1 MATIWDGMKEYME
14 NKQEGQRKATLLHT
28 GDIVSNIF
36 ENCLVLINGAT
47 EMDNGNLKL
56 IIRNN
61 GGNTQD
67 IPNKSSITH
76 LLQNKFNDSQLANLR
91 KENVR
96 LKYLFVTEAWVKD
109 SISASRRL
117 SERNYLP
124 EDVKSI
130 HAAGGS
136 SGMNTLDSFAPK
148 VKASMITAQDNPKEF
163 LRSYI
168 DNSRLHFIGTW
179 ASRLSQY
186 LKTRTHLTS
195 AMSPRRESASK
206 GAGDRGRVV
215 LHADLDC
222 FFVSVLVRKRP
233 ELKLLPVCV
242 AHGDANGETNEISS
256 CNYAARKEGVE
267 KGMWMEAAIKKCPAL
282 QVLPYDF
289 KQYEEVTTQILDV
302 IYTKFP
308 GVLNREPVS
317 CDEFYL
323 ELQPGSDGL
332 EAAQTLRTTVMD
344 VTHCPISVGVGTN
357 KLTAK
362 LATSLAKPPHGEG
375 IAELPRNKEQFLDFM
390 KSLNVDAIPG
400 VGRERKST
408 LNENKISTCADLLS
422 RTQEDIEMLL
432 GKQVGETVYN
442 AAQGIDNEKVEVVSP
457 KSISTDVNWGIRF
470 TSDEAAQRFLYCMAE
485 ELSDRMSDL
494 GYYSFS
500 SFTLKIML
508 RHSDASE
515 QTTKFLGHG
524 KTVDKSRKKLCTQRL
539 ASSGFEIYS
548 TSLEVFQGLMVESKR
563 LIKDLRGL
571 NITIFLDNKSS
582 EKVVSRDSAVDSKKP
597 HQAKLPFVAQPK
609 AKPKLVRRRGKVRSR
624 FDFDDDDDV
633 DDDDDYDDG
642 DDDQVALHGGVGC
655 KSIPPGQKKP
665 TSNFQVK
672 KKPNQ
677 KQDVILTSDMIVEGV
692 TWEDLEQDKKA
703 WEACLRLHQSRSAP
717 VKVTETVWVVN
728 DECEL
733 TLIPDS
739 KNHYSA
745 STDWLDKTGPFF
757 SPSVFRRLS
766 AGVSYLKNLM
776 KGGNLRYPDE
786 DFADIKVEL
795 VGGGIKLVDELAFDR
810 AALLLR
816 AVWEMGEV
824 INRDGE
830 TQLGEDWGML
840 CNELERAVQE
850 RVHIV
855 TCGGGGLIKW
865 R

>member
-1 MATIWDGMKEYME
+1 ME
-14 NKQEGQRKATLLHT
+14 NKQDGQRKATLLHA
-28 GDIVSNIF
+28 GDIASDIF
-36 ENCLVLINGAT
+36 GGCLVLINGAT
-47 EMDNGNLKL
+47 EMDNSNLKL
-56 IIRNN
+56 EIRRH
-61 GGNTQD
+61 GGQTQD

-91 KENVR
+91 NENVR

-130 HAAGGS
+130 YAAGGS
-136 SGMNTLDSFAPK
+136 SGMNTLDSFAPPK
-148 VKASMITAQDNPKEF
+148 VKASMMISAQDNPKEF

-195 AMSPRRESASK
+195 AVSPRRESASK
-206 GAGDRGRVV
+206 DAGDLGRVV
-215 LHADLDC
+215 LHADMDC
-222 FFVSVLVRKRP
+222 FFVSVLLRKRP
-233 ELKLLPVCV
+233 DLKSLPVCV
-242 AHGDANGETNEISS
+242 AHGDSNGETNEISS
-256 CNYAARKEGVE
+256 CNYAARKEGVA
-267 KGMWMEAAIKKCPAL
+267 KGMWMEAAKKKCPAL

-375 IAELPRNKEQFLDFM
+375 IAELPRNKEQFMDFM
-390 KSLNVDAIPG
+390 KSLDVDAIPG
-400 VGRERKST
+400 VGRERKAS
-408 LNENKISTCADLLS
+408 LSNSKISTCADLLS
-422 RTQEDIEMLL
+422 RTQEEIEMLL

-470 TSDEAAQRFLYCMAE
+470 TSDGAAQRFLYCMAE

-494 GYYSFS
+494 GYHSFS
-500 SFTLKIML
+500 VFTVKIML
-508 RHSDASE
+508 RHLDASE

-524 KTVDKSRKKLCTQRL
+524 KTVDKSRKKISTQRL
-539 ASSGFEIYS
+539 AASGFEIYS
-548 TSLEVFQGLMVESKR
+548 NSLEIFQQLMVESKR
-563 LIKDLRGL
+563 PIKDLRGL
-571 NITIFLDNKSS
+571 NIAIFLDSKSS

-609 AKPKLVRRRGKVRSR
+609 AKAKFTTKRKIRSR
-624 FDFDDDDDV
+624 FDFDDDDD
-633 DDDDDYDDG
+633 DDG
-642 DDDQVALHGGVGC
+642 DDDQVALPGPLGKDIHA
-655 KSIPPGQKKP
+655 GQKKS
-665 TSNFQVK
+665 TSNLPDK

-677 KQDVILTSDMIVEGV
+677 KQDMIRTSDMIVEGV
-692 TWEDLEQDKKA
+692 TREDLEQDRKA
-703 WEACLRLHQSRSAP
+703 WEECLRLNQSRSAVS
-717 VKVTETVWVVN
+717 VKVAETACIDVG
-728 DECEL
+728 ECAL
-733 TLIPDS
+733 PLIPDS

-745 STDWLDKTGPFF
+745 STDWLEKTGPFF

-795 VGGGIKLVDELAFDR
+795 VGGGVKLVDELAFDR

-816 AVWEMGEV
+816 AVWEMGLV
-824 INRDGE
+824 LDQDGE
-830 TQLGEDWGML
+830 PQLRYDWSML
-840 CNELERAVQE
+840 CNELEQAVQE
-850 RVHIV
+850 RVKVV
-855 TCGGGGLIKW
+855 TCGGGGPIKW